1 MDVDSAKSVLETVE
15 AIGNVKLIVID
26 TLHRNMG
33 SGDENSSKD
42 FAEFLNNVD
51 TYLKSTGAAVIIIHH
66 SGHDAKERA
75 RGSSS
80 IRAAMDVEYQVTKDD
95 ATGIVTLSNT
105 KMKDFE
111 PPKPLS
117 FKFKQIQ
124 LDDTVISVVLETTEF
139 VAKPKSTRQLSNND
153 QKTLTALS
161 KIMDTDAAIIPPVEI
176 VELFKD
182 SPQHIPKKVIHIDE
196 WRVLAYAAITVD
208 SDNNN
213 PVTIKKSKKMAFSR
227 SRTALEKM
235 QLIGLHGDYA
245 WKIEGAT
252 NGYKN
257 GNSE

>member
-117 FKFKQIQ
+117 FKFKQI
-124 LDDTVISVVLETTEF
+124 
-139 VAKPKSTRQLSNND
+139 
-153 QKTLTALS
+153 
-161 KIMDTDAAIIPPVEI
+161 
-176 VELFKD
+176 
-182 SPQHIPKKVIHIDE
+182 
-196 WRVLAYAAITVD
+196 
-208 SDNNN
+208 
-213 PVTIKKSKKMAFSR
+213 
-227 SRTALEKM
+227 
-235 QLIGLHGDYA
+235 
-245 WKIEGAT
+245 
-252 NGYKN
+252 
-257 GNSE
+257 